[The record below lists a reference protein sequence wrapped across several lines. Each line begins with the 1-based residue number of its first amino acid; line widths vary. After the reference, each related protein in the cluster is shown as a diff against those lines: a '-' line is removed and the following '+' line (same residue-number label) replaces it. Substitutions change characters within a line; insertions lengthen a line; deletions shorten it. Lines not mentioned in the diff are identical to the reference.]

1 MISKKK
7 KSEAPSPLQ
16 NKICACGCEKEFQ
29 TKDNE
34 SISKNEFLFTL
45 TISEFRSMIEE
56 IIDDRLQQNI
66 VIESKPEPSKPL
78 YSRLEVAALF
88 GVSRTTI
95 DKWRRYRILP
105 PAIKIASRV
114 YFKKEQITDFLA
126 LRERNPERFMN
137 I

>member
-7 KSEAPSPLQ
+7 KSEDPSPLQ
-16 NKICACGCEKEFQ
+16 NKNCACGCENEFQ

-66 VIESKPEPSKPL
+66 VIESIPESSKPL

-88 GVSRTTI
+88 GVS
-95 DKWRRYRILP
+95 
-105 PAIKIASRV
+105 
-114 YFKKEQITDFLA
+114 
-126 LRERNPERFMN
+126 NHN
-137 I
+137 